1 MFRLP
6 VSQLLCVSESEH
18 GENFLIYFAFPANK
32 WLKIAPL
39 QVPLYWFANQ
49 GIVAPLLEKAGVPSF
64 ASKAQVDF
72 FHLAF
77 FYFSFSLLQKAAA
90 DLRDLQGR
98 LGGQNPR

>member
-18 GENFLIYFAFPANK
+18 GENFPANK
-32 WLKIAPL
+32 WLKIPPL

-49 GIVAPLLEKAGVPSF
+49 GIVAPLVEKAEVSSF

-77 FYFSFSLLQKAAA
+77 FHF
-90 DLRDLQGR
+90 
-98 LGGQNPR
+98 